1 MNYIPIDS
9 RAHGTVSRAR
19 VNILLTSFS
28 RSKLVHKKG
37 SLSKPQRQGL
47 RERVNKRFT
56 MTYFADPLTIRNE
69 SKTDYPMNQSDLLT
83 RVGQIGEHGRRLS
96 DSRQK
101 SSRYWSAVMMVVK
114 ICQVQLMQET
124 NSVLL

>member
-1 MNYIPIDS
+1 
-9 RAHGTVSRAR
+9 
-19 VNILLTSFS
+19 
-28 RSKLVHKKG
+28 
-37 SLSKPQRQGL
+37 
-47 RERVNKRFT
+47 